1 MREISVLLNFYNG
14 NITMSSNILNSSI
27 LQLQTL
33 ETEFSNVMIQ
43 YELAYMNYINSLGS
57 GKDSSKKFVTLP
69 KRAFYGSGSVNNINV
84 QTSEQC
90 VSACSADTTCTG
102 ATFNSQTQSC
112 MLRKGAGPV
121 IPADDNTSAIVLELA
136 QNANILQLLNQKLI
150 SLHEQMSTLLSSL
163 SPEIQQQIQEKN
175 MNKQNLETQYQMLM
189 DERNKIRS
197 LVQEYED
204 LSQSYNDTYTQTQQE
219 NSQYIFY
226 VIVTILLVIYTIK
239 TMVFPNVVSFPLKGL
254 FWLLVFISVT
264 ISLLMRQNPGNFF
277 LMCLLFL
284 FIVLAKL
291 KVIPTP

>member
-1 MREISVLLNFYNG
+1 
-14 NITMSSNILNSSI
+14 MSSDKLNSSI

-33 ETEFSNVMIQ
+33 ETEFSNVMTQ

-69 KRAFYGSGSVNNINV
+69 KRAFYGSGSVNNVNV

-102 ATFNSQTQSC
+102 ATFNSQAHSC
-112 MLRKGAGPV
+112 MLRNGAGPV
-121 IPADDNTSAIVLELA
+121 ISADDNTSAIVLELA

-204 LSQSYNDTYTQTQQE
+204 LSQSYNDTYAQTQQE

-239 TMVFPNVVSFPLKGL
+239 TMVFPNVVSFPFKGL
-254 FWLLVFISVT
+254 FWLLVFISVI

-284 FIVLAKL
+284 FIVLARL

>member
-1 MREISVLLNFYNG
+1 
-14 NITMSSNILNSSI
+14 MSSDNLNSSI

-43 YELAYMNYINSLGS
+43 YERAYMNYINSLGS
-57 GKDSSKKFVTLP
+57 GKDSSKKKFVTLP
-69 KRAFYGSGSVNNINV
+69 KRAFYGSDSVNNVNV

-112 MLRKGAGPV
+112 MLRKGAGAI

-150 SLHEQMSTLLSSL
+150 SLHEQMATLLSSL

-189 DERNKIRS
+189 DERNKIRL

-226 VIVTILLVIYTIK
+226 VIVTILLVFYTIK
-239 TMVFPNVVSFPLKGL
+239 TMIFPNVVSFPLKGV
-254 FWLLVFISVT
+254 FWLLVFISVI
-264 ISLLMRQNPGNFF
+264 ISLLMRQNPGNFL

-284 FIVLAKL
+284 FIILAKL